1 MSRGRGRAN
10 NQTKAGRDRAGQVAQ
25 LAQLFLLLVWGEQAG
40 GSAQIRPQRLRW
52 EKTGSDNAGNA
63 GRPAD

>member
-40 GSAQIRPQRLRW
+40 QC
-52 EKTGSDNAGNA
+52 
-63 GRPAD
+63 ADQTTEAAVGEDRQTEHHHEQKHV